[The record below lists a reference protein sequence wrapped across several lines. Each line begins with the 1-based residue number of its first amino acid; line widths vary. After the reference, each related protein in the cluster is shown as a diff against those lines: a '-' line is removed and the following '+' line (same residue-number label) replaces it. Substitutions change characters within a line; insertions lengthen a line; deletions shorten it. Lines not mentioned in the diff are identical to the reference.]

1 MVSYRMERCD
11 LMNSPEVEKM
21 NELLSSCSKVTAR
34 LIESIVQTNQLASQ
48 STPEMQELF
57 HKWLNLL
64 SGELLNHVQKNEP
77 LDVEGIA
84 NRIGVTP
91 STVLS
96 LLLFLHRKG
105 EVAIK
110 SVTLE
115 KADGRNRE
123 ICHCLTD

>member
-1 MVSYRMERCD
+1 MVFYQSERCD

-34 LIESIVQTNQLASQ
+34 LIESVVQTNQLASQ
-48 STPEMQELF
+48 ATPEMQQLF
-57 HKWLNLL
+57 QQWVNLL
-64 SGELLNHVQKNEP
+64 AGELLNHVQEEEP
-77 LDVEGIA
+77 LDIEGIS
-84 NRIGVTP
+84 NKIGITP
-91 STVLS
+91 STALS

-105 EVAIK
+105 DLAIK

-115 KADGRNRE
+115 KGDGRNRE